1 MLCTYEVIGSSP
13 IVSKLFIMQT
23 LFYEEYFPIILFIT
37 VAIILSVVILGASYL
52 LAVQNPDTEKLS
64 AYECGFDPYEDAR
77 HTFDVRFYL
86 VAILFIIF
94 DIEAMFLF
102 PWAISL
108 SHISSLG
115 FWSMLD
121 FIIELG
127 VGYIYAW
134 KIGALEWE

>member
-1 MLCTYEVIGSSP
+1 MRS
-13 IVSKLFIMQT
+13 LFN
-23 LFYEEYFPIILFIT
+23 EEYFSIFLFLIVSIILAMVIFGFSYF
-37 VAIILSVVILGASYL
+37 LSI
-52 LAVQNPDTEKLS
+52 QNPDTEKLS

-77 HTFDVRFYL
+77 HSFDVRFYL

-102 PWAISL
+102 PWANSL
-108 SHISSLG
+108 SHLNSLG
-115 FWSMLD
+115 FWTMTD

-127 VGYIYAW
+127 IGYLYAW

>member
-1 MLCTYEVIGSSP
+1 MLQS
-13 IVSKLFIMQT
+13 LFR
-23 LFYEEYFPIILFIT
+23 EEYYPILLF
-37 VAIILSVVILGASYL
+37 LSVAVVLSAVILGASYL

-102 PWAISL
+102 PWAVSL
-108 SHISSLG
+108 DQIGSLG
-115 FWSMLD
+115 FWSMVD
-121 FIIELG
+121 FILELG
-127 VGYIYAW
+127 VGFIYAW

>member
-1 MLCTYEVIGSSP
+1 MFSLFREEYIP
-13 IVSKLFIMQT
+13 ILLFIIVAIT
-23 LFYEEYFPIILFIT
+23 LSVIILG
-37 VAIILSVVILGASYL
+37 LSYA

-102 PWAISL
+102 PWAVSL
-108 SHISSLG
+108 SHIGSVG
-115 FWSMLD
+115 YWNMVD

-127 VGYIYAW
+127 VGYFYAW

>member
-1 MLCTYEVIGSSP
+1 MTLYFSQYAG
-13 IVSKLFIMQT
+13 LFI
-23 LFYEEYFPIILFIT
+23 YFIICCILAFIFFGLSYV
-37 VAIILSVVILGASYL
+37 VAA
-52 LAVQNPDTEKLS
+52 QNGDTEKLS

-102 PWAISL
+102 PWSVSL
-108 SHISSLG
+108 HNLDTLG
-115 FWSMLD
+115 FWTMVD
-121 FIIELG
+121 FIVELG
-127 VGYIYAW
+127 VGFVYAW

>member
-1 MLCTYEVIGSSP
+1 ME
-13 IVSKLFIMQT
+13 T
-23 LFYEEYFPIILFIT
+23 LFYKEYYPIVLFII
-37 VAIILSVVILGASYL
+37 VAIILSAVILGASYL
-52 LAVQNPDTEKLS
+52 LAVQSPDSEKLS

-86 VAILFIIF
+86 VSILFIIF

-102 PWAISL
+102 PWAVSL

-115 FWSMLD
+115 FWSMID
-121 FIIELG
+121 FVVELG

>member
-1 MLCTYEVIGSSP
+1 MQS
-13 IVSKLFIMQT
+13 LFKQ
-23 LFYEEYFPIILFIT
+23 EYFSILLFLII
-37 VAIILSVVILGASYL
+37 AILLSFLIFGLSYL
-52 LAVQNPDTEKLS
+52 FSVQNPDTEKLS

-102 PWAISL
+102 PWSISL
-108 SHISSLG
+108 NHITSLG

-127 VGYIYAW
+127 IGFIYAW